1 MASSTIKASSGAI
14 IQGTK
19 NAVTCPNNGTETQI
33 GSITLPYG
41 LWIVE
46 VSGWSPL
53 DATDNR
59 ATQISL
65 NYTESHTVTLSML
78 FNLTGVYEIVN
89 DSDTLQLKV
98 TNWESESKTSATNYT
113 FRAVKIA

>member
-33 GSITLPYG
+33 GSITLPHG

-53 DATDNR
+53 ENTDSK
-59 ATQISL
+59 ATQITL
-65 NYTESHTVTLSML
+65 NYTEGHVEKLSSV
-78 FNLTGVYEIVN
+78 FNLVGVYKIVN

-98 TNWESESKTSATNYT
+98 INWESESKTSTTNYT
-113 FRAVKIA
+113 FRAVKIG